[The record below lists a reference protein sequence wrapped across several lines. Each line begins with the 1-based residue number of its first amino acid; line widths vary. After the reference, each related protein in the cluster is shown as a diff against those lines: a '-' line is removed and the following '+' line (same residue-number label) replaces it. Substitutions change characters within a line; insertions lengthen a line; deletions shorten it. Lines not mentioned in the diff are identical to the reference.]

1 MYQATTHDIRVTVKP
16 AFMADRSIPDMNRF
30 FWSYT
35 IEIANLG
42 QNTVKLRSRYW
53 RITDGRGQVEEVR
66 GPGVVGEEPVLEPG
80 GSFTYTSGCPLTTPS
95 GIMAG
100 TYQMERPDGTQFDIK
115 VPAFSLDSP
124 HERMR
129 AN

>member
-1 MYQATTHDIRVTVKP
+1 MYTATTHDIRVTVEP
-16 AFMADRSIPDMNRF
+16 QFMADRSLPGQNRY

-42 QNTVKLRSRYW
+42 RATVRLRSRYW
-53 RITDGRGQVEEVR
+53 RITDAQGHVDEVR

-80 GSFTYTSGCPLTTPS
+80 GSFTYTSGCPLSTPS

-100 TYQMERPDGTQFDIK
+100 SYQMERPDGTQFDIT

>member
-1 MYQATTHDIRVTVKP
+1 MYQATTHDIRVTVAP
-16 AFMADRSIPDMNRF
+16 HFMADRSKPDMNRY

-35 IEIANLG
+35 IEIVNLG
-42 QNTVKLRSRYW
+42 LSTAQLRSRYW
-53 RITDGRGQVEEVR
+53 RITDAQGHVEEVR

-80 GSFTYTSGCPLTTPS
+80 ASFTYTSGCPLATPS

-100 TYQMERPDGTQFDIK
+100 TYQMERADGTRFEII

-124 HERMR
+124 FERMR
-129 AN
+129 SN

>member
-1 MYQATTHDIRVTVKP
+1 MYQATTQDIRVTVEP
-16 AFMADRSIPDMNRF
+16 QFMADRSMPDMNRY

-42 QNTVKLRSRYW
+42 RGTVTLRSRHW
-53 RITDGRGQVEEVR
+53 RITDAHGRQEEVR

-100 TYQMERPDGTQFDIK
+100 SYQMERPDGTQFDIK

-124 HERMR
+124 FERTR